1 MGLCGTS
8 CVLRGDPGGWWGG
21 GRVARVSVA
30 MLRVGLG
37 TNEDAVSGVVDVPN
51 RPTPSLSSQCP
62 NKVV

>member
-1 MGLCGTS
+1 MA
-8 CVLRGDPGGWWGG
+8 LRVYFEGILVGG
-21 GRVARVSVA
+21 GGGCVARVSVA

-51 RPTPSLSSQCP
+51 RPTLSLSSQCP